1 MQNVGEILKSIQGKK
16 ILVVGDLMLDRYLFG
31 KVERISP
38 EAPVPIF
45 LAGREEVRA
54 GGAGNVANNIKGLG
68 GRSTVISF
76 LGKDTESSR
85 LKRLLEKQGV
95 ELLTIEI
102 PSLPTS
108 AKTRVMARNQQL
120 LRIDQEDTRQA
131 FSNGVTQRFVALIK
145 EALPKFDALIISD
158 YGKGVIN
165 QRVLNKILPCLPTLM
180 VGDPR
185 KSNKIVT
192 VDPKV
197 ENFLEYR
204 GVDSLTPNLDEA
216 SAGMRVERPK
226 SQKAVEVLGFQII
239 RRLKAKSLLITQGA
253 EGMTLFEAG
262 SAVHIPTAAQE
273 VFDVTGA
280 GDTVIAAFTL
290 ALTAGFSLLDSAE
303 FANLAAGIVV
313 SKLGAAS
320 VTPQEILQ
328 RS

>member
-1 MQNVGEILKSIQGKK
+1 MERRLSTKKVGEILKAIKDK
-16 ILVVGDLMLDRYLFG
+16 RILVVGDLMLDRYLFG

-45 LAGREEVRA
+45 LAEKEEMRV
-54 GGAGNVANNIKGLG
+54 GGAGNVASNIKGLG

-76 LGKDTESSR
+76 LGDDTEGSR
-85 LKRLLEKQGV
+85 LKRLLKKQGV
-95 ELLTIEI
+95 ELLTISV
-102 PSLPTS
+102 PSLPTI

-120 LRIDQEDTRQA
+120 LRIDQEDTSQF
-131 FSNGVTQRFVALIK
+131 FSGEVTQGFATLIK

-165 QRVLNKILPCLPTLM
+165 RRVLNIILPVL
-180 VGDPR
+180 R

-216 SAGMRVERPK
+216 SAGIGSIKPK
-226 SQKAVEVLGFQII
+226 SQKDVEILGFQII
-239 RRLKAKSLLITQGA
+239 KKLEAKSLLITQGA
-253 EGMTLFEAG
+253 EGMTLFQTGYA
-262 SAVHIPTAAQE
+262 AHIPTAARE

-303 FANLAAGIVV
+303 FANLAAGIVI
-313 SKLGAAS
+313 SKLGTAT
-320 VTPQEILQ
+320 VTPREILKQ
-328 RS
+328 M